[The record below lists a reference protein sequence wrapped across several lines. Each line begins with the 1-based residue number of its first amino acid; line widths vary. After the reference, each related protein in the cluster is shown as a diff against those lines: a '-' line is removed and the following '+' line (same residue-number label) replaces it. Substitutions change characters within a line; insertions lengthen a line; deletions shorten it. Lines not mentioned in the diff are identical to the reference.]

1 MEDAREETA
10 TRDVGRDP
18 SGPVPELST
27 GVGADLKALALGAR
41 LLGPVVPGLA
51 GRLAYGLWFRT
62 VRPPDPP
69 SALPVLRA
77 AERST
82 VDVTGTPVTTYAWG
96 EGPVVLLVH
105 GWSSHTAYMTDFVD
119 PLVDQGFRVVAF
131 DAPAHGRTPGDRT
144 DIFEMREALL
154 AVAGAR
160 PPVRGVVAHSLGG
173 LAFLDAQSSGL
184 DADACALISPGVHL
198 DALVSA
204 FTARVGLTGRT
215 GDDLKRRVASF
226 VGTDFY
232 DRLWDGRP
240 PAALVVHDR
249 EDEEIPLAEGRRVA
263 HELDADGLRTTEGLG
278 HRRILHDPDVLDET
292 TRFLSHAASPSR
304 PRGTRSSTWA

>member
-1 MEDAREETA
+1 MEGVRKKTVA
-10 TRDVGRDP
+10 RDVDR
-18 SGPVPELST
+18 GPGESVPKLAA

-82 VDVTGTPVTTYAWG
+82 VDVAGVPVTTYAWG
-96 EGPVVLLVH
+96 QGPVVLLVH
-105 GWSSHTAYMTDFVD
+105 GWSSHTAYMTGFVD
-119 PLVDQGFRVVAF
+119 PLIEHGFRVVAF

-144 DIFEMREALL
+144 DIFEIREALL

-160 PPVRGVVAHSLGG
+160 SPLRGVVAHSLGS

-184 DADACALISPGVHL
+184 HADACVLISPGVHL
-198 DALVSA
+198 DALVGA
-204 FTARVGLTGRT
+204 FTGRVGLSGRT
-215 GDDLKRRVASF
+215 AADLKRRVASF
-226 VGTDFY
+226 VGADFY
-232 DRLWDGRP
+232 DRLWDGRV
-240 PAALVVHDR
+240 PAALVVHDQDD
-249 EDEEIPLAEGRRVA
+249 EDIPWDEGRRVA
-263 HELDADGLRTTEGLG
+263 RKLDADRLRTTEGLG
-278 HRRILHDPDVLDET
+278 HRRILRDSGVLVET
-292 TRFLSHAASPSR
+292 ARFLSHASVPVSE
-304 PRGTRSSTWA
+304 GGEE